1 MNTDELI
8 RSIAGNL
15 VPASRVQRWALS
27 VWIAGTGAVAILAFW
42 ILPFRADLHT
52 RFFSLAYDAETLLC
66 LLAFVLS
73 TAVAYRSVLPGAL
86 TRREVAG
93 AWVPPL
99 VLLGLALVRFS
110 PEAARAEWVGE
121 MSLYRGRCGF
131 VILVIGALE
140 SGLLLF
146 LARRGAPTRLGL
158 TSAWIAIAAGSLGL
172 FVTQFFVCAYENA
185 LHLLLWHFIPV
196 FLLMT
201 VTLPAGRR
209 GLRW

>member
-1 MNTDELI
+1 MKTDELI
-8 RSIAGNL
+8 ASLSTGLAPAG
-15 VPASRVQRWALS
+15 RVQRWALS

-42 ILPFRADLHT
+42 ILPFRADLNT
-52 RFFSLAYDAETLLC
+52 RFFSPSFAAETLLSF
-66 LLAFVLS
+66 LAFGLS
-73 TAVAYRSVLPGAL
+73 TAVAYRSVLPGSL
-86 TRREVAG
+86 SRREVLG

-99 VLLGLALVRFS
+99 VLLALALVRLS
-110 PEAARAEWVGE
+110 PAAAAAEWAGE

-131 VILVIGALE
+131 VIFTIGALE

-146 LARRGAPTRLGL
+146 LARRGAPTRLAL

-185 LHLLLWHFIPV
+185 LHLLLWHFVPV
-196 FLLMT
+196 FLLMA
-201 VTLPAGRR
+201 VVLPAGRR